1 MGLLDI
7 FKKKKS
13 STEQTKHTQSLS
25 FGYSNSASSNLF
37 SKEELEEFIGI
48 LAQISYLFRDSK
60 LLQGG
65 RNKSMQQKIHSYA
78 GILGYY
84 YEYEYHYGKV
94 AELVEQDMLVGCVLA
109 CSSMSNA
116 DNRKMII
123 RDLSDNW
130 SDILQVIFMMKLEPD
145 PNPDGDKLRQMDPEI
160 QKLTLAFEKMSGK
173 KCKEPKDPRKTP
185 PRKVSYNPL
194 NITEDLALSRGHSIP
209 DITHIFAQDLFPQL
223 ASLHSGEDAREVV
236 AGYTISMIKSYYDNA
251 GFVPMVIVDQITG
264 QINQVADM
272 AMEISYSPYPSLKEY
287 VLSRI
292 YK

>member
-1 MGLLDI
+1 MGLFDI
-7 FKKKKS
+7 FKKKES
-13 STEQTKHTQSLS
+13 ATEQTKQTQSLS
-25 FGYSNSASSNLF
+25 SGYSVSTSSNLF
-37 SKEELEEFIGI
+37 SKEELEDFISI
-48 LAQISYLFRDSK
+48 IAKISYLFRDSK

-65 RNKSMQQKIHSYA
+65 RNESMKSKMHSYA

-84 YEYEYHYGKV
+84 YENEYRYGKMQD
-94 AELVEQDMLVGCVLA
+94 LVDRDMLVQYVLA
-109 CSSMSNA
+109 SNSMRNEN
-116 DNRKMII
+116 NRKCIV

-145 PNPDGDKLRQMDPEI
+145 PNPEGDKLQQIEPEI
-160 QKLTLAFEKMSGK
+160 QKVTLAFEKMSGK

-223 ASLHSGEDAREVV
+223 ASLHSSADAKEVV
-236 AGYTISMIKSYYDNA
+236 TNYTISMIKSYYDNA

-264 QINQVADM
+264 QINQVAEM
-272 AMEISYSPYPSLKEY
+272 ALEISYSPYPSLKEY